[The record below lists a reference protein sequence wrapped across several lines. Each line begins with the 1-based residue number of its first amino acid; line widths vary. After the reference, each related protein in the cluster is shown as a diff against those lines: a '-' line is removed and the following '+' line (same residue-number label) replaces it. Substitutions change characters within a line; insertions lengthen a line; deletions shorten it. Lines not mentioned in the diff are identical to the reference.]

1 MIPMVCLR
9 SGTKQHSTD
18 NFHRTDSSC
27 SALAVQA
34 REALHIST
42 LPEMLEVTKH
52 SAAVSS
58 GLDKGVDMF
67 TDDLKVCP

>member
-1 MIPMVCLR
+1 MILMVWLR
-9 SGTKQHSTD
+9 SCAKQQLTD
-18 NFHRTDSSC
+18 NFHGADSSC